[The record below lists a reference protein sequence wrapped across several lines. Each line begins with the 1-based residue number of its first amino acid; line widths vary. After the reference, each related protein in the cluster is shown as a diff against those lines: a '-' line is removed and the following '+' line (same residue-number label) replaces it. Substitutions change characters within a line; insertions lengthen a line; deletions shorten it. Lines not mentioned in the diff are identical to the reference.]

1 MKEIRTSGTW
11 NIAGQRGIY
20 QGELDINRMEGAIR
34 LTVTVPEGQLEGVVE
49 GRRIS
54 MIQGDLMSGW
64 SVTLV
69 DSEIRRIQEQRF
81 DEVRL
86 DIFSKIA
93 VLGDHFDT
101 LGELQFKNYRFRLS
115 NAVDW
120 ADLCKFTQ
128 EVEKESKERV
138 PFVWQRRESIRI
150 EANSDLEIAI
160 TPVLDESQM
169 DYFARDISLKQDVDI
184 DFYYKEDTSLEKC
197 IEDVKAIKYLISL
210 AIKQDI
216 WIERMYY
223 LDSDDEGEGRP
234 ISRGEVILARRQGLE
249 ESINR
254 YDPFFFLTSLKKENF
269 YQWFDKFE
277 KLKPIMDLYLA
288 TVKNV
293 EMPIEIQFL
302 SIVQAL
308 EVYHSRFVTNERVE
322 YRDRIR
328 ALFDTLS
335 DQIRP
340 IFEAAFM
347 DKEIKRANRI
357 LLKSRLNDLMY
368 LQRGKMEFYNF
379 CDEKYPFDFVDMVVN
394 TRHYLTHYGDERK
407 DSAVHGV
414 KLRITCDI
422 LLLVLAFH
430 LLKELGMAED
440 VYVLDK
446 LNERQEAI
454 WRQYRE
460 VVGE

>member
-64 SVTLV
+64 SVTLS
-69 DSEIRRIQEQRF
+69 DSEVRRIQEQRF
-81 DEVRL
+81 DEVRV

-93 VLGDHFDT
+93 ILGDHFDT
-101 LGELQFKNYRFRLS
+101 LEELKFKNFRFRLS

-128 EVEKESKERV
+128 EVEKESEGRI
-138 PFVWQRRESIRI
+138 PFTWCHRKQIRI
-150 EANSDLEIAI
+150 EANSNLEVAI
-160 TPVLDESQM
+160 TPVLDESQI

-184 DFYYKEDTSLEKC
+184 DFYYKKDISLEKC
-197 IEDVKAIKYLISL
+197 LEDVKAIKYLISL
-210 AIKQDI
+210 AIKQDV
-216 WIERMYY
+216 WIEQMYY
-223 LDSDDEGEGRP
+223 LHPAGENEGRP
-234 ISRGEVILARRQGLE
+234 ASRGEVILARRQGVE

-254 YDPFFFLTSLKKENF
+254 YDPFFFLTSLKKENL

-288 TVKNV
+288 TIKNV

-308 EVYHSRFVTNERVE
+308 EVYHARFVTNERVE
-322 YRDRIR
+322 YRDRVR
-328 ALFDTLS
+328 ALFETLS
-335 DQIRP
+335 DQTRP

-368 LQRGKMEFYNF
+368 LQRGKMDFYNF

-407 DSAVHGV
+407 GSAVHGA

-422 LLLVLAFH
+422 LLLVLAYH

-440 VYVLDK
+440 VHVLDK
-446 LNERQEAI
+446 LNERQEVI
-454 WRQYRE
+454 LRQYQE

>member
-11 NIAGQRGIY
+11 NIAGQKGIY
-20 QGELDINRMEGAIR
+20 QGEIHINRLEGTIH
-34 LTVTVPEGQLEGVVE
+34 LIVTVPEGQLNGVVE
-49 GRRIS
+49 GRQIS

-64 SVTLV
+64 SVTLI
-69 DSEIRRIQEQRF
+69 DSEVRRIQEQRF
-81 DEVRL
+81 DEIRL

-101 LGELQFKNYRFRLS
+101 LEELQFLSYRFRLS

-120 ADLCKFTQ
+120 ADLCKFSQ
-128 EVEKESKERV
+128 EVEKEVEGRV
-138 PFVWQRRESIRI
+138 PFAWRYREPIQI
-150 EANSDLEIAI
+150 EANSGLTIAI
-160 TPVLDESQM
+160 TPVLDESQV
-169 DYFARDISLKQDVDI
+169 DYFARDINLKQDVDI
-184 DFYYKEDTSLEKC
+184 DFYYKKEQALEGC
-197 IEDVKAIKYLISL
+197 LEDVKAIKYLMTLS
-210 AIKQDI
+210 IKQDV

-223 LDSDDEGEGRP
+223 LQSDFEEGGRP
-234 ISRGEVILARRQGLE
+234 TSRGEIILARRQGVE

-269 YQWFDKFE
+269 YQWFAKFD
-277 KLKPIMDLYLA
+277 KLKPIMDLYQA
-288 TVKNV
+288 TIKNI
-293 EMPIEIQFL
+293 EMPLEIQFL

-322 YRDRIR
+322 YRDRVR
-328 ALFDTLS
+328 ALFETLS
-335 DQIRP
+335 DETRP

-407 DSAVHGV
+407 GSAVHGA
-414 KLRITCDI
+414 KLRTTCEI
-422 LLLVLAFH
+422 MLMVLAYH
-430 LLKELGMAED
+430 LLKELGVGD
-440 VYVLDK
+440 DPYVLDK

-454 WRQYRE
+454 WRYYRE